1 MNDDDTGIG
10 EEGEVGEDV
19 GEEGELDHPEGTWSG
34 PFPEKFKD
42 RLVHFD
48 KVYRNTAQALFDWR
62 GDQYRKWFK
71 KLTEW
76 GLTRGKDKWEFLYQ
90 VVTIHKERLWPLEKA
105 WPHLY
110 GLTAN
115 DIKENF
121 KEYSHF
127 FGNHTKFVSDVIRQG
142 FDVRGYEW
150 ELKIDE
156 IISKIGTDL
165 GIGDWIQ
172 TNMNA
177 ARSRSKQRARVSRIV
192 VFVAQA
198 ILTYGIST
206 TLGITAKVEDAVIEA
221 KLQYVKGSLWAQ
233 MSGWL
238 KVIEAGLEAFLTAIH
253 YDTLHAVHRIAYLT
267 SKDYR
272 QTIDKV
278 YRELSK
284 ASEAL
289 GFPPYYLHLLMQN
302 LRTIVLDVSTS
313 MGRSY
318 DAAQMEW
325 YNTFDTYL
333 EVFST
338 RAFRYRDE
346 PSLLFYDLEQLVE
359 RPALDT
365 KSAGS
370 RAVFDSIKTLID
382 GTKTTVVSIKKV
394 SDDIDQLVFDLPE
407 NIRKEIGP
415 FTSKITQ
422 KVDDFIVNTYEP
434 SIGMLDN
441 VIVAI
446 RGQNETISGDLKGVI
461 GRLAKPAD
469 YLLEIDQMPWS
480 ERMAQQRKIEEL
492 NTRSYRGQMEA
503 LSKETQPEYEHLS
516 SIAAAWEK
524 ITLVSIEFPTE
535 IETPI
540 HPPGVEPEKRKTWFC
555 GDY

>member
-1 MNDDDTGIG
+1 VNDDSDFGG
-10 EEGEVGEDV
+10 EAPDVGEDV

-34 PFPEKFKD
+34 PFPEKFED

-48 KVYRNTAQALFDWR
+48 KVYRNTAQVIFDYGGAQYDKWR
-62 GDQYRKWFK
+62 K
-71 KLTEW
+71 KTTEW
-76 GLTRGKDKWEFLYQ
+76 GLIAGKDKWEFLYQ

-105 WPHLY
+105 WPSLY
-110 GLTAN
+110 GLTVN

-127 FGNHTKFVSDVIRQG
+127 LGNHTKFVSDVIRQG
-142 FDVRGYEW
+142 FDVRGYQW

-156 IISKIGTDL
+156 IIAQIGTDL

-172 TNMNA
+172 TNLNA
-177 ARSRSKQRARVSRIV
+177 ARSRSKTRARISQIV
-192 VFVAQA
+192 VYIASA

-253 YDTLHAVHRIAYLT
+253 YDTLHSVHRIAYLT

-272 QTIDKV
+272 ETIDKV

-302 LRTIVLDVSTS
+302 LRTIVLDVATS

-318 DAAQMEW
+318 DEAQMEW
-325 YNTFDTYL
+325 YNTFDSYL
-333 EVFST
+333 ETFST
-338 RAFRYRDE
+338 RAFRYRDD

-370 RAVFDSIKTLID
+370 RVVFDSIKTLID
-382 GTKTTVVSIKKV
+382 GTKTTVVSIKRV
-394 SDDIDQLVFDLPE
+394 SDDIDKLVFDLPE
-407 NIRKEIGP
+407 NIRKEIEP
-415 FTSKITQ
+415 HTKKITE
-422 KVDDFIVNTYEP
+422 KVDNFIVDTYEP
-434 SIGMLDN
+434 YIGTLN
-441 VIVAI
+441 NIIVQI
-446 RGQNETISGDLKGVI
+446 RGQNETMRGDLSGVI
-461 GRLAKPAD
+461 GRLARPGD
-469 YLLEIDQMPWS
+469 YLGEIDLMSDADRWNQESKMS
-480 ERMAQQRKIEEL
+480 EITSRHFGRDGELLLEETHTEYKTL
-492 NTRSYRGQMEA
+492 EGITEA
-503 LSKETQPEYEHLS
+503 LEFVPP
-516 SIAAAWEK
+516 AAPLWPK
-524 ITLVSIEFPTE
+524 E
-535 IETPI
+535 IEKPI
-540 HPPGVEPEKRKTWFC
+540 RTAGVKAIPRETWFV